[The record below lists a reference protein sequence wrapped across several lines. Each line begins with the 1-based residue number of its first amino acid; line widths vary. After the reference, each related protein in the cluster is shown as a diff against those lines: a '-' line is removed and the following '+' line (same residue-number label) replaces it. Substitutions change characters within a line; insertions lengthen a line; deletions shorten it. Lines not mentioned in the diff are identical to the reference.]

1 MGQGRLLGAATGLAL
16 LACGCGGG
24 GDGSGPQGANLL
36 LDFTPNA
43 VHAGIFTAVARG
55 YDRDAGVRLHV
66 REPSSSADA
75 AKLLVAGRTDFA
87 VLDIHDLGLA
97 REKGADLVGVFA
109 LVQRPLVS
117 VIAQPGVP
125 TPRALDGR

>member
-1 MGQGRLLGAATGLAL
+1 MGQGRWLVAAAIGLAL
-16 LACGCGGG
+16 LAGCGGSN
-24 GDGSGPQGANLL
+24 GSGPQRATLL

-55 YDRDAGVRLHV
+55 YDRDAGVRLRV

-75 AKLLVAGRTDFA
+75 TKLLVAGRTDFA

-109 LVQRPLVS
+109 LVQRPLAS
-117 VIAQPGVP
+117 VKRW
-125 TPRALDGR
+125 PRRR